1 MADWVRIVLAV
12 VIVSVLIGLF
22 ILSYIL
28 NKRTPEPEGC
38 RKASEEC
45 IGCAITGCGRNPVN
59 HPEQN
64 SMEEGKK

>member
-59 HPEQN
+59 QPEAKQT
-64 SMEEGKK
+64 EEGKK